1 MKKILILLLLSLIIA
16 CTPRHRNNNNN
27 NNSITKIKPM
37 VYETG
42 VDSNYP
48 EDSYITG
55 IGEGNSREIAIY
67 NSKKEISEKILSS
80 LKSSFTHSKKAYM
93 KNSKL
98 VYNKQRINS
107 TLKMTTEF
115 KHANFIKN
123 VNVFYDNKNKIYYAF
138 SALSRYEYSKI
149 LEPELADLKK
159 QFANKYNLA
168 LDYLNRLNFDKFR
181 KAYTNIN
188 SNEFNLKLMQYS
200 VVINDLDYYK
210 NENLL
215 KNLTK
220 INNIYEGVTNTT
232 WIVNAV
238 RKNLP
243 NLPKNKKW
251 QWDSDD
257 EKVVVKDENLTKI
270 LYNSLKDKKIN
281 VNEVDL
287 PSYQLK
293 LNNSMINQI
302 TKTQKG
308 RIVLWADLQLRCS
321 ASKKGLM
328 YYCRSKV
335 NIIGKL
341 LGSGED
347 IISFSYGSLNRFSR
361 NEVKEN
367 NIKLESFK
375 GAGISF
381 KKAYRNSIERLK
393 SSLIKKIKDN
403 L

>member
-1 MKKILILLLLSLIIA
+1 MKKILILLLLSSIIA
-16 CTPRHRNNNNN
+16 CTPRHRNN
-27 NNSITKIKPM
+27 SRTTEIKPI

-55 IGEGNSREIAIY
+55 IGEGKNRDIAIY

-107 TLKMTTEF
+107 TLSMTTEF
-115 KHANFIKN
+115 EHANFIKN
-123 VNVFYDNKNKIYYAF
+123 INVFYDRKTKIYYAF
-138 SALSRYEYSKI
+138 SALSRYEYSNI

-181 KAYTNIN
+181 EAYNSMNTNK
-188 SNEFNLKLMQYS
+188 FNLKLMQYS
-200 VVINDLDYYK
+200 VIINDLDYYK

-220 INNIYEGVTNTT
+220 INDIYEGVANTT

-238 RKNLP
+238 RKKLP
-243 NLPKNKKW
+243 TPPKHKKW

-257 EKVVVKDENLTKI
+257 ETAVVKDKNLTKI
-270 LYNSLKDKKIN
+270 IYNSLKDKKIN
-281 VNEVDL
+281 VNEINL
-287 PSYQLK
+287 PNYQIELDD
-293 LNNSMINQI
+293 SMINQI
-302 TKTQKG
+302 ASTQRGK
-308 RIVLWADLQLRCS
+308 IVLWADLQLRCS
-321 ASKKGLM
+321 TRFGNM
-328 YYCRSKV
+328 YFCRSKV

-347 IISFSYGSLNRFSR
+347 IISFSYGSLNKITS
-361 NEVKEN
+361 NEQKEN

-375 GAGISF
+375 GGGITL
-381 KKAYRNSIERLK
+381 KRAYDNSIERLK

>member
-1 MKKILILLLLSLIIA
+1 MKKILILLLLSSIIA
-16 CTPRHRNNNNN
+16 CTPRHRNNS
-27 NNSITKIKPM
+27 SITKIKPI

-107 TLKMTTEF
+107 TLSMTTEF
-115 KHANFIKN
+115 EHANFIKN
-123 VNVFYDNKNKIYYAF
+123 VNVFYDRKTKVYYAF

-181 KAYTNIN
+181 EAYDSMN
-188 SNEFNLKLMQYS
+188 SNKFNLKLMQYS
-200 VVINDLDYYK
+200 VIINDLDYYK

-220 INNIYEGVTNTT
+220 INDIYEGVANTT

-238 RKNLP
+238 RKKLP
-243 NLPKNKKW
+243 TPPKNKKW

-257 EKVVVKDENLTKI
+257 ETEVVKDKNLTKI
-270 LYNSLKDKKIN
+270 VYNSLKDKKIN
-281 VNEVDL
+281 VNEINL
-287 PSYQLK
+287 PNYQIELDD
-293 LNNSMINQI
+293 NMINQI
-302 TKTQKG
+302 SNTQKG
-308 RIVLWADLQLRCS
+308 KIILWADLQLRCS
-321 ASKKGLM
+321 ASQKGLM
-328 YYCRSKV
+328 YFCRSKV

-341 LGSGED
+341 LATGED
-347 IISFSYGSLNRFSR
+347 IISFSYGSLNRFNR

-375 GAGISF
+375 GSSNTF
-381 KKAYRNSIERLK
+381 RKAYRNSIERLK